1 MTRKSTGGAEERPI
15 SLKGLAEYLG
25 LSPATVSLVV
35 NNAPG
40 AKTIAPKT
48 RERVLAAAQKLNYH
62 PNFLARS
69 LRTRQDRKSVV

>member
-1 MTRKSTGGAEERPI
+1 MAPTTPMEANMKTASRNPATEIERIQTGVRIERRLLKV
-15 SLKGLAEYLG
+15 LKGLAEYLG

-48 RERVLAAAQKLNYH
+48 RERVL
-62 PNFLARS
+62 R
-69 LRTRQDRKSVV
+69 